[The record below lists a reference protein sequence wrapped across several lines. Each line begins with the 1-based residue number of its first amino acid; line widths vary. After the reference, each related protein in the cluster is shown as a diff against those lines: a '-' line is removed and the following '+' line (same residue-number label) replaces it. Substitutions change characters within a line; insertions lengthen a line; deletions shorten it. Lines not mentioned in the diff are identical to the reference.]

1 MALKAGRRPDLGERM
16 MPGEVRPVSN
26 RLIVYL
32 MIGVVVLVT
41 LAITAI
47 IIASNGTKT
56 NKIIDNNVPHH
67 LTPSAAATAAPQGS
81 ATP

>member
-1 MALKAGRRPDLGERM
+1 MALKAGRRPDLGERIAT
-16 MPGEVRPVSN
+16 GDVRPVSN

-32 MIGVVVLVT
+32 SVGVVVLVT

-47 IIASNGTKT
+47 IIASSGTKT
-56 NKIIDNNVPHH
+56 QPVIDNNVPQHI
-67 LTPSAAATAAPQGS
+67 TPSASATAPQSS